1 MRHRRG
7 EHKRSM
13 GRRGV
18 EGRRTEK
25 KEGRGE
31 RRRMK
36 DEERTDLGSKGE

>member
-13 GRRGV
+13 GRRGIK
-18 EGRRTEK
+18 GREMEK

-31 RRRMK
+31 RRRME
-36 DEERTDLGSKGE
+36 DEEGTESGSKGE